1 MSDQSPPAPP
11 EPLAAEKAAA
21 GAAAPE
27 RAATHLAP
35 QPRSRAVLWVL
46 LVLGAFLA
54 LGALWFALFGNPQV
68 IGSDAGAIL
77 GSSSA
82 TSASSATSTSG
93 VTTPTVPITP
103 DDVKAVLAQIDYAES
118 SDASTTE
125 YNDMISHAVA
135 GVDLAAFAQN
145 TLESTQSIWWVE
157 PSTDVG
163 RAVTGAEK
171 NAIVAESIA
180 AWLSR
185 EQSIG
190 ETSTLSDV
198 LGVRMYAPS
207 SVDRI
212 RSDSLFE
219 VLGQGLAPLGLMF
232 GAHDADDAWTWRVE
246 QVTVTGPTTADVTY
260 SASVRPDAGWR
271 FVDASASYVKHLTFS
286 ATAGGGWRLAGWGNY
301 GEVRSHLDAN
311 ITPPGSVTAIDE
323 WWGSL

>member
-11 EPLAAEKAAA
+11 EPPAAERAAA
-21 GAAAPE
+21 AAAAAERAAPE
-27 RAATHLAP
+27 QAVTQLAP
-35 QPRSRAVLWVL
+35 QPGSRAVLWAL

-54 LGALWFALFGNPQV
+54 LGALWFALFGNPRV
-68 IGSDAGAIL
+68 IGLDAGDVL

-82 TSASSATSTSG
+82 TSTSA
-93 VTTPTVPITP
+93 VTTPTVPLAP
-103 DDVKAVLAQIDYAES
+103 DDVKAVLAEIDYAES

-125 YNDMISHAVA
+125 FNDMILHAVA
-135 GVDLAAFAQN
+135 GVDLAAFAQS
-145 TLESTQSIWWVE
+145 TLESAQSIWWVE
-157 PSTDVG
+157 PSTDI
-163 RAVTGAEK
+163 RRTLTGAEK

-198 LGVRMYAPS
+198 LGVRLYAPS

-212 RSDSLFE
+212 RPDSLFE

-232 GAHDADDAWTWRVE
+232 GAHDPDDAWTWRVE

-260 SASVRPDAGWR
+260 SASVKPDAGWR
-271 FVDASASYVKHLTFS
+271 FVDPSVSYVKHLTFS
-286 ATAGGGWRLAGWGNY
+286 TTAGGGWRLAGWSNY
-301 GEVRSHLDAN
+301 AEVRSRFDAN